1 MRAAL
6 ASLSLLLV
14 LALLGACG
22 SRIPDHDYAKEPDPR
37 TNELVLGVGDVVAI
51 NVWENPDLSTET
63 TVRPDG
69 TITMP
74 LVGDLKARGETPTA
88 LRELIKQRVQEFVK
102 LEGIEVTVAVKEWKS
117 YKFTVQGEVARQGV
131 FQSDSF
137 VTVAEALAMAGGLTR
152 FAKRG
157 DIRIFRRD
165 VKTSEVRQIPIDY
178 NDLTNGSRLDMNIWI
193 LPGDT
198 VSVP

>member
-1 MRAAL
+1 MCSDRL
-6 ASLSLLLV
+6 LRLVLLV
-14 LALLGACG
+14 LLGACG
-22 SRIPDHDYAKEPDPR
+22 SRTPAHDYAQEPDPR
-37 TNELVLGVGDVVAI
+37 TAELVLGVGDVVAI

-88 LRELIKQRVQEFVK
+88 LRELIKRRVQEFVK

-178 NDLTNGSRLDMNIWI
+178 NDLTSGSRLDMNIWI